1 MKLRRLQMAAGAAVL
16 SMVLAACGGSGSPAA
31 TSSGTTTTTSTS
43 GSSAATDTSTSSSAQ
58 APAPPATSGAPVID
72 PNADLVIWAD
82 GTKAPAMQ
90 AAAKQFETDN
100 GVTVSVQTVSDLG
113 NQFITA
119 SQAGQAP
126 DLILA
131 AHDGTGNL
139 VANGAIDPIQMDA
152 ATKAKF
158 RPIALQGVTYDGQ
171 IYAVPYATESLFL
184 YRNTDLAPTAP
195 TSIEDMVTQGKA
207 LVAAGK
213 ATEIMALPVNATGN
227 PYHMYPLLT
236 SAGAYLFG
244 KTSTGDYDPKDLGLT
259 KPEFTAAMQKVA
271 DLGKEGALKT
281 SIEDGNLLPFFT
293 GKKTAFM
300 VSGPWNLA
308 QVRKS
313 GVKFDISPIP
323 GFQGMKPAKPFV
335 GVQALYIAS
344 KGKHKALAEE
354 FATNFFSTDA
364 VSKALYDVDPRP
376 PATTTSFD
384 AAAATDPLLKIEA
397 TAADGG
403 DILPA
408 IPAMS
413 AIWGPLGNAEANV
426 LGGSEVASTVASAAT
441 AIQAAIKK

>member
-1 MKLRRLQMAAGAAVL
+1 MKFRRLQVAAGAAVL
-16 SMVLAACGGSGSPAA
+16 SVVVAACGGSTAPT
-31 TSSGTTTTTSTS
+31 TSTGTTTSTAPSAAESS
-43 GSSAATDTSTSSSAQ
+43 GTGDTSSAGEE
-58 APAPPATSGAPVID
+58 PAPTSESGPPAID

-90 AAAKQFETDN
+90 AAAKQFEADN
-100 GVTVSVQTVSDLG
+100 GVTVSVQTVADIG
-113 NQFITA
+113 NGFITA

-126 DLILA
+126 DLILG

-139 VANGAIDPIQMDA
+139 VANGAVDPIQMDD

-158 RPIALQGVTYDGQ
+158 RPIAIQGVTYDGQ

-195 TSIEDMVTQGKA
+195 TSVEDMVAQGKA

-213 ATEIMALPVNATGN
+213 TTEIMALPVNATGN
-227 PYHMYPLLT
+227 PYHMYPLFT
-236 SAGAYLFG
+236 SAGGYLFG
-244 KTSTGDYDPKDLGLT
+244 KTATGDYDPKDLGLSQPSAVT
-259 KPEFTAAMQKVA
+259 AMQKIA

-281 SIEDGNLLPFFT
+281 SIEDGNLLNFFT
-293 GKKTAFM
+293 DKKSAFM

-313 GVKFDISPIP
+313 GVPFDISPIP
-323 GFQGMKPAKPFV
+323 GFEGMSPAKPFV
-335 GVQALYIAS
+335 GVQALYVAS

-376 PATTTSFD
+376 PATITSFD
-384 AAAATDPLLKIEA
+384 ALSATDPMLAIQAK
-397 TAADGG
+397 AADGG

-408 IPAMS
+408 IPQMS
-413 AIWGPLGNAEANV
+413 AIWGPFGNAEANI
-426 LGGSEVASTVASAAT
+426 LGGSDVASTIASAAT
-441 AIQAAIKK
+441 AIQAAINK